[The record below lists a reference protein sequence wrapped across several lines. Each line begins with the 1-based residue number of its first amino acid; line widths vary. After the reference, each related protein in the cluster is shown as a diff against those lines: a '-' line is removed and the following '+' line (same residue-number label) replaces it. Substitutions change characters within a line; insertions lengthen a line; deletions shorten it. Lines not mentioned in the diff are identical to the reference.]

1 MVRNE
6 RKNSVLEDFETTT
19 ILRQEGNAIIATDH
33 PFNTNKSGKPGKEV
47 MGNMKQNESHEQQA
61 KLFNSIVVHLEEQNY
76 QIMKKLQSLQGNH
89 SSVITTDQGRTSNE
103 NNFLV
108 SQQQPLE
115 SCQSMHTQLQRLKGL
130 VDNIFGDNSSSPTEN
145 LVEKQP
151 LPVSMIPNTHYEDAC
166 SRIEVSSI
174 DGTQN
179 KNEAT
184 IDNIQT
190 SVVLPKDRVES
201 TPLCHQGKRNNNFN
215 ENGQRSTFL
224 SRSAIHHEF
233 SPILLND
240 VQGKRGRRLEL
251 EPVQESSISR
261 HPIYADKTI
270 SQCTS
275 PFIAPESFAVDKIL
289 NGDNEN
295 AINLQLCD
303 ETDMRSSGTN
313 HQINNETDDTFPFSR
328 LSLHE
333 LTSLLV
339 KTGKIIPTLNL
350 DHSSGNEI
358 SNPYN
363 VTRILD
369 PKQSRGTINSSN
381 AGVEG
386 TKMEIMDELESLML
400 RLENVFEAYHSTN
413 KGSSTKDVNQLKR
426 ISSVHLQQLQKEQDP
441 MIIGQIVSE
450 IVDQIHSFNYRCLGN
465 TKTQSQPS
473 SSPSIARSEG
483 DGLSSPEPPVL
494 SHSVRAQCT
503 N

>member
-1 MVRNE
+1 
-6 RKNSVLEDFETTT
+6 
-19 ILRQEGNAIIATDH
+19 
-33 PFNTNKSGKPGKEV
+33 
-47 MGNMKQNESHEQQA
+47 MKHNESHEQQA

-89 SSVITTDQGRTSNE
+89 SSVNTTNPGRTFNE
-103 NNFLV
+103 NNLLM

-130 VDNIFGDNSSSPTEN
+130 VDNIFGDKSSSPTEN
-145 LVEKQP
+145 VVTKQG
-151 LPVSMIPNTHYEDAC
+151 LSDSIIPHKQYEDTCGAIE
-166 SRIEVSSI
+166 SRSI
-174 DGTQN
+174 DGTPNQ
-179 KNEAT
+179 NEAT
-184 IDNIQT
+184 SDNIKIRAI
-190 SVVLPKDRVES
+190 LPIGRVES
-201 TPLCHQGKRNNNFN
+201 TPLCDRGNRNNKFDD
-215 ENGQRSTFL
+215 NGQTSNFL

-240 VQGKRGRRLEL
+240 VHGKRGRRLEL
-251 EPVQESSISR
+251 ETVQETSISR
-261 HPIYADKTI
+261 HPIYEDKTT
-270 SQCTS
+270 SKCTPS
-275 PFIAPESFAVDKIL
+275 LIAPESFAVDKIL

-295 AINLQLCD
+295 ATKFQLCN
-303 ETDMRSSGTN
+303 ETDLRLSGTN
-313 HQINNETDDTFPFSR
+313 YQTNNETDFSR
-328 LSLHE
+328 MSLHE

-339 KTGKIIPTLNL
+339 KTGKIVPSFDL

-369 PKQSRGTINSSN
+369 PKQSRGTMNSSIT
-381 AGVEG
+381 GGEG
-386 TKMEIMDELESLML
+386 TKMEIMEELESLML
-400 RLENVFEAYHSTN
+400 RLENVFEAYHSTD
-413 KGSSTKDVNQLKR
+413 KGSATKDVDQLKR

-473 SSPSIARSEG
+473 SSPSISRSEG
-483 DGLSSPEPPVL
+483 DGLSSPEPPIL

-503 N
+503 S